1 MPASIRLRVPK
12 IKRENGA
19 LGRVL
24 DTVLQR
30 AMACLKT
37 DDDILA
43 LVAGDAWMMGAL
55 EAVAAL
61 GLPDAWIGA
70 GFLRGAVWDR
80 LHGYAERTPLGDIDV
95 IYHGPGNLGPAAE
108 AALERRLGA
117 ALPGLPW
124 SVRNQARMH
133 LKNGDP
139 PYGSSAQAL
148 ACWLETPTAVA
159 ARLDAAGGPELLAPL
174 GTEDLL
180 GLIVRP
186 TPHAREHKHRLA
198 AYRARL
204 EKKNWPAKWPRLR
217 VIWE

>member
-1 MPASIRLRVPK
+1 
-12 IKRENGA
+12 
-19 LGRVL
+19 
-24 DTVLQR
+24 
-30 AMACLKT
+30 MACLKT

-43 LVAGDAWMMGAL
+43 LVAGNARMMGAL

-80 LHGYAERTPLGDIDV
+80 LHGYASRTPPGDIDA
-95 IYHGPGNLGPAAE
+95 IYHDPGNLDPAAE
-108 AALERRLGA
+108 AALERRLGD
-117 ALPGLPW
+117 LMPGLPW

-159 ARLDAAGGPELLAPL
+159 ARLSEKGRLELLAPL
-174 GTEDLL
+174 GTRDLL
-180 GLIVRP
+180 GLTVRP
-186 TPHAREHKHRLA
+186 TPHARKHKQRLA

-204 EKKNWPAKWPRLR
+204 EQKNWPAKWPRLR

>member
-1 MPASIRLRVPK
+1 
-12 IKRENGA
+12 
-19 LGRVL
+19 
-24 DTVLQR
+24 
-30 AMACLKT
+30 MAPLT
-37 DDDILA
+37 DDDDILA

-55 EAVAAL
+55 EAVAGL

-80 LHGYAERTPLGDIDV
+80 LHGFPEPTTLGDIDV
-95 IYHGPGNLGPAAE
+95 IYHDPGNLEPTADE
-108 AALERRLGA
+108 ALERRLGA
-117 ALPGLPW
+117 ALPGVPW

-159 ARLDAAGGPELLAPL
+159 LRLDAAAGPKLLAPL
-174 GTEDLL
+174 GTRDLL

-186 TPHAREHKHRLA
+186 TAHARAHRLA
-198 AYRARL
+198 AYRARMTA
-204 EKKNWPAKWPRLR
+204 KDWPAKWPRLR
-217 VIWE
+217 VDWG

>member
-1 MPASIRLRVPK
+1 MPK

-19 LGRVL
+19 LPRAASAM
-24 DTVLQR
+24 LQR

-80 LHGYAERTPLGDIDV
+80 LHGYGSRTPLDDV
-95 IYHGPGNLGPAAE
+95 DAIYHDPGNLDPAAE
-108 AALERRLGA
+108 AALEKRLGDL
-117 ALPGLPW
+117 LPGLPW
-124 SVRNQARMH
+124 EVRNQARMH
-133 LKNGDP
+133 LKNGEP

-159 ARLDAAGGPELLAPL
+159 VRLDAGGGPELLAPL
-174 GTEDLL
+174 GTRDLL
-180 GLIVRP
+180 GLMVRP
-186 TPHAREHKHRLA
+186 TPHARAHKHRLA
-198 AYRARL
+198 AYRVRL
-204 EKKNWPAKWPRLR
+204 ESKNWPAKWPRLR
-217 VIWE
+217 VDWG

>member
-1 MPASIRLRVPK
+1 MRGPTSLGGGIGSI
-12 IKRENGA
+12 
-19 LGRVL
+19 
-24 DTVLQR
+24 VLQS

-37 DDDILA
+37 DRDILA

-55 EAVAAL
+55 EAVAGL

-80 LHGYAERTPLGDIDV
+80 LHGYAERTPPSDIDV
-95 IYHGPGNLGPAAE
+95 IYHDPGNLDPALDRG
-108 AALERRLGA
+108 LEKRLGA
-117 ALPGLPW
+117 ILSNLPGAPW

-159 ARLDAAGGPELLAPL
+159 VRLDAAGGPELLAPL
-174 GTEDLL
+174 GTRDLL
-180 GLIVRP
+180 GLLVRP
-186 TPHAREHKHRLA
+186 TPHARAQRLD

-204 EKKNWPAKWPRLR
+204 TAKNWPAKWPRLR

>member
-1 MPASIRLRVPK
+1 
-12 IKRENGA
+12 
-19 LGRVL
+19 
-24 DTVLQR
+24 
-30 AMACLKT
+30 MACLKT

-43 LVAGDAWMMGAL
+43 LVAADAWMMGAL

-80 LHGYAERTPLGDIDV
+80 LHGYGSRTPPGDIDA
-95 IYHGPGNLGPAAE
+95 IYHDPGNLDPAAE

-124 SVRNQARMH
+124 SVKNQARMH

-139 PYGSSAQAL
+139 PYGSSARAL

-159 ARLDAAGGPELLAPL
+159 VRLDAAGGPELLAPL
-174 GTEDLL
+174 GTRDLL
-180 GLIVRP
+180 GLMVRP
-186 TPHAREHKHRLA
+186 TPHARAHRLA

-204 EKKNWPAKWPRLR
+204 EQKNWPATWPRLR
-217 VIWE
+217 VIRE

>member
-1 MPASIRLRVPK
+1 
-12 IKRENGA
+12 
-19 LGRVL
+19 
-24 DTVLQR
+24 
-30 AMACLKT
+30 MAPLT
-37 DDDILA
+37 DDADILA

-55 EAVAAL
+55 EAVAGL

-95 IYHGPGNLGPAAE
+95 IFHDPGNLDPTADE
-108 AALERRLGA
+108 ALERRLGA

-139 PYGSSAQAL
+139 PYRSSADAL
-148 ACWLETPTAVA
+148 AHWLETPTAVA
-159 ARLDAAGGPELLAPL
+159 LRLDAAAGPELLAPL
-174 GTEDLL
+174 GTRDLL
-180 GLIVRP
+180 GLMVRP
-186 TPHAREHKHRLA
+186 TPHARKHKHRLA

-204 EKKNWPAKWPRLR
+204 ESKNWPAKWPRLR

>member
-1 MPASIRLRVPK
+1 MAS
-12 IKRENGA
+12 
-19 LGRVL
+19 
-24 DTVLQR
+24 
-30 AMACLKT
+30 LKT

-80 LHGYAERTPLGDIDV
+80 LHGYASRTPLDDV
-95 IYHGPGNLGPAAE
+95 DAIYHDPGNLDPAADRD
-108 AALERRLGA
+108 LEKRLGA

-124 SVRNQARMH
+124 EVRNQARMH
-133 LKNGDP
+133 LKNGEP

-159 ARLDAAGGPELLAPL
+159 VRLDAAGDPELLAPL
-174 GTEDLL
+174 GTRDLL
-180 GLIVRP
+180 GLMVRP
-186 TPHAREHKHRLA
+186 TPHARKHKHRLA

-204 EKKNWPAKWPRLR
+204 EKKNWPAKWLKSR
-217 VIWE
+217 VIRE

>member
-1 MPASIRLRVPK
+1 MSGPSS
-12 IKRENGA
+12 
-19 LGRVL
+19 LGGGIGS
-24 DTVLQR
+24 TVLQR

-43 LVAGDAWMMGAL
+43 LVAGDAWMLGAL
-55 EAVAAL
+55 AAVAAL

-80 LHGYAERTPLGDIDV
+80 LHGYGSRTPLDDIDA
-95 IYHGPGNLGPAAE
+95 IYHDPGNLDPALDRN
-108 AALERRLGA
+108 LEKRLGDL
-117 ALPGLPW
+117 LPGLPW
-124 SVRNQARMH
+124 EVRNQARMH
-133 LKNGDP
+133 LTNGDP

-159 ARLDAAGGPELLAPL
+159 VRLDAAGGPELLAPL

-180 GLIVRP
+180 GLMVRP
-186 TPHAREHKHRLA
+186 TPHARTHRLA

-204 EKKNWPAKWPRLR
+204 ASKNWPAKWPRLR
-217 VIWE
+217 VDWG

>member
-1 MPASIRLRVPK
+1 
-12 IKRENGA
+12 
-19 LGRVL
+19 
-24 DTVLQR
+24 
-30 AMACLKT
+30 MACLKT
-37 DDDILA
+37 DTDILA

-70 GFLRGAVWDR
+70 GFLRDAVWDR
-80 LHGYAERTPLGDIDV
+80 LHGYASRTPPGDIDA
-95 IYHGPGNLGPAAE
+95 IYHDPGDLDPAAE
-108 AALERRLGA
+108 AALETRLGA

-159 ARLDAAGGPELLAPL
+159 VRLDAAGGPELLAPL
-174 GTEDLL
+174 GTRDLL
-180 GLIVRP
+180 GLMVRP
-186 TPHAREHKHRLA
+186 TPHARKHKHRLA

-204 EKKNWPAKWPRLR
+204 ESKNWPAKWPRLQVSR
-217 VIWE
+217 G